1 MAEYIERKE
10 LQAEIIK
17 RLGISDE
24 KHLLPAER
32 TLWSTIA
39 DIPAA
44 DVAPVVRCRDCDC
57 WNEWD
62 HAGHESLGN
71 FRCSCAY
78 WSVEDGSAFY
88 TAPTD
93 FCSNGQKRMDGAE

>member
-1 MAEYIERKE
+1 MDEYIERKE

-39 DIPAA
+39 DMPAA
-44 DVAPVVRCRDCDC
+44 DVRPVVICENCKHCLKMD
-57 WNEWD
+57 E
-62 HAGHESLGN
+62 HEYWCKVHSPMHLV
-71 FRCSCAY
+71 RPDDWCSRGEE
-78 WSVEDGSAFY
+78 VDDG
-88 TAPTD
+88 
-93 FCSNGQKRMDGAE
+93 

>member
-44 DVAPVVRCRDCDC
+44 DVQPVVHG
-57 WNEWD
+57 EWIWEEPNS
-62 HAGHESLGN
+62 ANRFRGCFLCNKCFESVYAKKNYCPNCGADM
-71 FRCSCAY
+71 RGE
-78 WSVEDGSAFY
+78 ED
-88 TAPTD
+88 D
-93 FCSNGQKRMDGAE
+93 K